1 MNMAKAITQI
11 RKEIP
16 NQVDEQT
23 QAVEDIIREIASN
36 REAILETIGI
46 MKELHETRVLEAVNA
61 LLKQRTEVGAIAIQQ
76 INQPAMH
83 NIIKNGM
90 NAFTFLGSVQPG
102 QLDTILNGLSQGMQ
116 RLSLT
121 AQNGEKQSLW
131 KLRKRLWSP
140 EIRSVMT
147 MMINFM
153 DGMGTV
159 FLRNRRESE

>member
-1 MNMAKAITQI
+1 MAKAITQI

-16 NQVDEQT
+16 SPVDEQA
-23 QAVEDIIREIASN
+23 QAVQDILQEIATN
-36 REAILETIGI
+36 REAILETISI
-46 MKELHETRVLEAVNA
+46 LKELHETRVLEAVNA

-76 INQPAMH
+76 INQPTMH

-90 NAFTFLGSVQPG
+90 NAATFLGSVQPG
-102 QLDTILNGLSQGMQ
+102 QLDTILNGVSQGMQ